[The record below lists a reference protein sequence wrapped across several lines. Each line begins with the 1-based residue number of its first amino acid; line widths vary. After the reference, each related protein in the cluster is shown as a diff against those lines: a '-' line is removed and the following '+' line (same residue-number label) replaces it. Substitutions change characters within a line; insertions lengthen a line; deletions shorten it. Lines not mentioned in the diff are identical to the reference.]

1 MREIELKLLL
11 DTRALARL
19 PKTAWAGRSNL
30 AGVKRKR
37 LRSTYFDTPDLALN
51 AAGFTLRVREAGR
64 DLIQTVKAKPR
75 GTGLALDRVE
85 YESPVGAAAAL
96 PDLSLLPEEVAG
108 TIEKLCGGTPPR
120 PAFTTDIRRRTA
132 YLKTPDAL
140 IELALD
146 EGAILAG
153 AEKEPLRELELELK
167 EGAPLALYREAA
179 QLLEEVP
186 LRLSLRSKA
195 ERGFRLASGGAI
207 SPVKAGPIQLE
218 ATATAGEALEAALSS
233 ALSQILANE
242 PAIMEAGDPEGIH
255 QMRVG
260 LRRLRAII
268 GLLGDHSEELK
279 TLSLQAKHYAAVL
292 GRARDLDVFEE
303 EILAPVA
310 ALDLLET
317 DLTPLTSALG
327 RARKAAWRDVQAA
340 LNEPE
345 FTKFLL
351 SLACEFERLRM
362 AAPDG
367 ELAAPAQEAG
377 AARLEKAA
385 EKAAKL
391 GRKFAKL
398 PPPER
403 HELRKRLKK
412 LRYAAQVFEPL
423 FNAAKTAPYLKHLG
437 ALQDSLGA
445 LNDVAAA
452 EETLARLPIAA
463 QYRTAAARAGGFILG
478 YHGHRAEE
486 DLKAAG
492 KLWKKFAKA
501 PRFWQG

>member
-1 MREIELKLLL
+1 LREIELKLLL

-19 PKTAWAGRSNL
+19 PKTAWAGRSDL
-30 AGVKRKR
+30 AEVKRKR
-37 LRSTYFDTPDLALN
+37 LRSTYFDTPDLALK
-51 AAGFTLRVREAGR
+51 AAGFTLRVREAGAKQ
-64 DLIQTVKAKPR
+64 IQTVKAKPR
-75 GTGLALDRVE
+75 GTGLALDRAE
-85 YESPVGAAAAL
+85 YESPVGASAAL
-96 PDLSLLPEEVAG
+96 PDLGLLPEEVAG
-108 TIEKLCGGTPPR
+108 AIEKLCGAAPPR
-120 PAFTTDIRRRTA
+120 PVFTTDIRRRTA

-167 EGAPLALYREAA
+167 EGAPLALYREALA
-179 QLLEEVP
+179 LLEEVP

-195 ERGFRLASGGAI
+195 ERGFRIASGGAI
-207 SPVKAGPIQLE
+207 SPVKAGPIELE

-260 LRRLRAII
+260 LRRLRAMI
-268 GLLGDHSEELK
+268 GLLGDRSEELNL
-279 TLSLQAKHYAAVL
+279 LSSKAKEYAAIL
-292 GRARDLDVFEE
+292 GEARDLDVFEE
-303 EILAPVA
+303 EILSPVA
-310 ALDLLET
+310 ALDLLDV
-317 DLTPLTSALG
+317 DLAPIVSALK
-327 RARKAAWRDVQAA
+327 RARKAAWTHVRTA
-340 LNEPE
+340 LSEPE

-351 SLACEFERLRM
+351 TLACEIEALREAGKGGDLG
-362 AAPDG
+362 AA
-367 ELAAPAQEAG
+367 AREAG

-385 EKAAKL
+385 AKAGKL
-391 GRKFAKL
+391 GRKFAAL
-398 PPPER
+398 PPPAR

-423 FNAAKTAPYLKHLG
+423 FKSGQTAPYLTHLG

-452 EETLARLPIAA
+452 EETLARLPVAA
-463 QYRTAAARAGGFILG
+463 QHRTAAAKAGGFILG
-478 YHGHRAEE
+478 YHGRRAEQ
-486 DLKAAG
+486 DLKAAE